1 MGQLRERMRQDLL
14 LGGYRLQ
21 TIERYLARAH
31 NLVAYFRRPP
41 TEIGAEDIRRYLLH
55 LLEDRHYQPG
65 TMKGV
70 LGGIRFLYTVTLR
83 RPEVVAWFK
92 FPRQARTLPDILSAT
107 EVEGLL
113 GCIEKLQHRALIMA
127 AYGAGLRV
135 TEACRLCVQDIDSR
149 RGVIHVRN
157 GKGGKDRYVMLSA
170 RLLAVLREYWRAA
183 RPPGPHLFPGMHES
197 EVVSRKTVNRAVKQA
212 AVDAGIS
219 KRVTTHSLRH
229 AFATHL
235 LEGGTD
241 IRTIQVLLGH
251 ASIRTT
257 AHYAQ
262 VSTRHVG
269 QTTSPLDVLGTPEAR
284 KLG

>member
-14 LGGYRLQ
+14 LAGYRLQ

-31 NLVAYFRRPP
+31 NFVAYFMRPP
-41 TEIGAEDIRRYLLH
+41 TELSAEDV
-55 LLEDRHYQPG
+55 RHYLVHLVEERHYKPG
-65 TMKGV
+65 TMKTV
-70 LGGIRFLYTVTLR
+70 MGGIRFLYTVTLG
-83 RPEVVAWFK
+83 RPEIVAWFK

-107 EVEGLL
+107 EVEALL
-113 GCIEKLQHRALIMA
+113 ARIEKLQHRALVMA

-135 TEACRLCVQDIDSR
+135 SEACRLCVQDIDSR
-149 RGVIHVRN
+149 RGVIHVRD
-157 GKGGKDRYVMLSA
+157 GKGCKDRYVMLGA
-170 RLLAVLREYWRAA
+170 RLLSVFREYWRAA
-183 RPPGPHLFPGMHES
+183 RPPGPHLFPGMHDA
-197 EVVSRKTVNRAVKQA
+197 EVVSRKTVNWALKQA

-219 KRVTTHSLRH
+219 KRVTPHSLRH

-241 IRTIQVLLGH
+241 IRTIQMLLGH
-251 ASIRTT
+251 ASIQTT